1 MRERKNR
8 GKYIQKGIHQ
18 INTDHVRLSLR
29 QHGIWDH
36 DGECRIQMV
45 LFTAGKPDGVHGGIS
60 VCACDAAFKRS
71 IHTHHGTHCISDEQQ
86 AEFRNFLCESISQ
99 FFLLGQHPQTL
110 SSRNKSCWL
119 HDFTIVLAGR

>member
-1 MRERKNR
+1 MELGDRRADFRERKNR
-8 GKYIQKGIHQ
+8 GKYIQKSICQ
-18 INTDHVRLSLR
+18 INPYHVQLFVR

-45 LFTAGKPDGVHGGIS
+45 LFTAGQPDGVHGGVP

-86 AEFRNFLCESISQ
+86 AEFLCSDIC
-99 FFLLGQHPQTL
+99 G
-110 SSRNKSCWL
+110 
-119 HDFTIVLAGR
+119 